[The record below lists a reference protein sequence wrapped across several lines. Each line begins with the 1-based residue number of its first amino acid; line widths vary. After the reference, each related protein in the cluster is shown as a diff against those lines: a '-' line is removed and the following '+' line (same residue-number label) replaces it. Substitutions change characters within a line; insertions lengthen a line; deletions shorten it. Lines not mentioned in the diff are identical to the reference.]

1 MASRTFKAVAAI
13 ATAVCITACGFIAWQ
28 HYRQPTINV
37 DAYLEPPP
45 RYELMNEPTLE
56 WMEVHGL
63 TLGGKDGATRVY
75 YRNGNI
81 GDRFFR
87 TNGTLEAIVV
97 KKRDGSVLADLEYS
111 PTGKMVV
118 SGFEF
123 RQDGTL
129 RRRIKKLST
138 ELVETLVY
146 WQDGITVFSKELRV
160 IDAPN
165 HKITYNRANGKK
177 WSEQSGSAFGSPVIE
192 GLFDENGILARFS
205 NMPPTSEQEGTVRYY
220 RPDGTER
227 FTQQFLKYTYKAYE
241 PGEGAYEVTSRA
253 LKIVSEFNDRHQLVR
268 RITMR
273 DGGKQVQSVEVF
285 DPATGE
291 LVDRIEVDP
300 LKVNPVAL
308 PPELL
313 DQKVEAA
320 RASEVWKE
328 AELKVSEST
337 ETK

>member
-13 ATAVCITACGFIAWQ
+13 GTAVCITAFGFAAWQ
-28 HYRQPTINV
+28 HLRAPTINV
-37 DAYLEPPP
+37 DDYLNPPA
-45 RYELMNEPTLE
+45 RYELMNEPSRE

-63 TLGGKDGATRVY
+63 MLGGKDGATRVY
-75 YRNGNI
+75 YRNGNV

-87 TNGTLEAIVV
+87 TDGTLEAILV
-97 KKRDGSVLADLEYS
+97 KRRDGSVLADLEYS

-129 RRRIKKLST
+129 RRRIRKLAAD
-138 ELVETLVY
+138 LVETVVY
-146 WQDGITVFSKELRV
+146 WQDGVTVFSRELRG
-160 IDAPN
+160 IDAPT
-165 HKITYNRANGKK
+165 HEITFFRATGKK
-177 WSEQSGSAFGSPVIE
+177 WSEQSGSTFGSPVIE
-192 GLFDENGILARFS
+192 NLYDENGMLARFS
-205 NMPPTSEQEGTVRYY
+205 NMPPTSEKEGAALYY
-220 RPDGTER
+220 RPDGTVR
-227 FTQQFLKYTYKAYE
+227 FTQQFLPYKYKEYE

-253 LKIVSEFNDRHQLVR
+253 LKVICEFNEKQSLVR

-273 DGGKQVQSVEVF
+273 DGGKQVQF
-285 DPATGE
+285 IDIYNPATGE
-291 LVDRIEVDP
+291 LVDHIEVDP
-300 LKVNPVAL
+300 LKANQTGL

-320 RASEVWKE
+320 RALDAWKE
-328 AELKVSEST
+328 AEVKVSEST